1 MNRRNKSASRRAYF
15 LPALYSLILVC
26 LALHSCENEPD
37 DFGLSIQPGG
47 DKPLVKF
54 VDSLQ
59 VEGYTLKQDSITTDE
74 PALSVIGS
82 YQDPVFGTTTAEFV
96 SQFTLSLFPFAFEE
110 NDMIDSAV
118 LSMRVVGVFGDPNS
132 TYILKIRELTTEIT
146 DDTAYYSNTD
156 AYALTEGSQPI
167 ALGSFA
173 ATDTIINITLFND
186 LPTRLIADSNA
197 FFNPN
202 ALKEALKGLYI
213 FPELVS
219 GDGAL
224 MALDMLDFDSRLT
237 IYYYNSSTDSMFY
250 DLIVA
255 STTARFNVF
264 NHDFE
269 SANPLYKINQFGT
282 QSQDSVVYV
291 QSLGGTE
298 AKILFPD
305 IDDWVATGT
314 KAINKAELILPIE
327 LDDPAFDGYDPPD
340 KLTLFMKNENQ
351 EYLTFTDRTLGGTY
365 FGGDFDLEN
374 YQYKFNISRVLNDY
388 MLGEIDEFV
397 FYVAV
402 ENMRYSF
409 GRIVLSSGLNSRKV
423 QLKITYTDIGS

>member
-1 MNRRNKSASRRAYF
+1 MDYRKKANSRIFYLLHAVISI
-15 LPALYSLILVC
+15 LLIGLITFG
-26 LALHSCENEPD
+26 CENEPD
-37 DFGLSIQPGG
+37 DFGLSIQPGS
-47 DKPLVKF
+47 DKPLVYNI
-54 VDSLQ
+54 DSLQ
-59 VEGYTLKQDSITTDE
+59 VSGFTLKQDSILTDE
-74 PALSVIGS
+74 PAYSLIGS

-118 LSMRVVGVFGDPNS
+118 LSMRVAGVFGDPNS
-132 TYILKIRELTTEIT
+132 TYKLMIRELKTEIA

-156 AYALTEGSQPI
+156 AYALTEGSEPI
-167 ALGSFA
+167 ALGSFTA
-173 ATDTIINITLFND
+173 SDTIITINLFNG
-186 LPTRLIADSNA
+186 LPTRLIADTNA
-197 FFNPN
+197 FKDPN
-202 ALKEALKGLYI
+202 SFKEALKGLYL
-213 FPELVS
+213 FSELVS

-224 MALDMLDFDSRLT
+224 MALNMLDFYSRLT

-269 SANPLYKINQFGT
+269 TANPLYKINQFGT
-282 QSQDSVVYV
+282 QTQDSVVYV

-298 AKILFPD
+298 AKIVFPD
-305 IDDWVATGT
+305 LDEWIGTGT

-327 LDDPAFDGYDPPD
+327 LDDPAFEGFDPPD
-340 KLTLFMKNENQ
+340 KLTLFMKNEND
-351 EYLTFTDRTLGGTY
+351 EYLTFIDRTLGGTY
-365 FGGDFDLEN
+365 FGGDFDLEK

-388 MLGEIDEFV
+388 LLGEIDEFV

-402 ENMRYSF
+402 DNMRYNF
-409 GRIVLSSGLNSRKV
+409 GRIVLSSGLNSRKI
-423 QLKITYTDIGS
+423 QLKITYTDIGP